1 MAENP
6 PVFGSFGAR
15 KGRQKAV
22 CPYMAIGNL
31 PLLPDF
37 LIQQAAGMF
46 ACFAP
51 RLRPSPYTAF
61 QQCKGFGFGNE
72 NISESC
78 CNYIKCGHQ
87 ENQSLDAHI
96 LSLQKKIQRF
106 ESELDDILLYR
117 GTMQPP

>member
-15 KGRQKAV
+15 KARPKAV

-78 CNYIKCGHQ
+78 CNYI
-87 ENQSLDAHI
+87 
-96 LSLQKKIQRF
+96 
-106 ESELDDILLYR
+106 
-117 GTMQPP
+117 

>member
-22 CPYMAIGNL
+22 CPWRSVTCRFCRIFDSAGSGNVCVL
-31 PLLPDF
+31 RTAP
-37 LIQQAAGMF
+37 AAFTVYG
-46 ACFAP
+46 
-51 RLRPSPYTAF
+51 AF

>member
-15 KGRQKAV
+15 KGRPKAV

-51 RLRPSPYTAF
+51 RLRPSPYTARSSNAKDSDSGTRTF
-61 QQCKGFGFGNE
+61 QK
-72 NISESC
+72 
-78 CNYIKCGHQ
+78 
-87 ENQSLDAHI
+87 AAA
-96 LSLQKKIQRF
+96 
-106 ESELDDILLYR
+106 
-117 GTMQPP
+117 TT

>member
-1 MAENP
+1 MWLHGGESPGFRFVRRA
-6 PVFGSFGAR
+6 

-46 ACFAP
+46 AYFAP

-78 CNYIKCGHQ
+78 CNYI
-87 ENQSLDAHI
+87 
-96 LSLQKKIQRF
+96 
-106 ESELDDILLYR
+106 
-117 GTMQPP
+117 

>member
-51 RLRPSPYTAF
+51 RLHRRRRSSNAKDSDSGTRTF
-61 QQCKGFGFGNE
+61 QK
-72 NISESC
+72 
-78 CNYIKCGHQ
+78 
-87 ENQSLDAHI
+87 AAA
-96 LSLQKKIQRF
+96 
-106 ESELDDILLYR
+106 
-117 GTMQPP
+117 TT

>member
-1 MAENP
+1 MWLYGGESPGFRFVRRAKREAE
-6 PVFGSFGAR
+6 
-15 KGRQKAV
+15 GRV
-22 CPYMAIGNL
+22 SLAIGNL

-46 ACFAP
+46 AYFAP

-78 CNYIKCGHQ
+78 CNYI
-87 ENQSLDAHI
+87 
-96 LSLQKKIQRF
+96 
-106 ESELDDILLYR
+106 
-117 GTMQPP
+117 